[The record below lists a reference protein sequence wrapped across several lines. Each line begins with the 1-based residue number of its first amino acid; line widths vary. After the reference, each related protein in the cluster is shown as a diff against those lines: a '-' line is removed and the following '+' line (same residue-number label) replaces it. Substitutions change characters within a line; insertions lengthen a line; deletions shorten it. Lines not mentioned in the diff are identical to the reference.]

1 MFKKRAFAC
10 LLAAI
15 MCAAMMPI
23 STMAVDNGNDGVTLN
38 KTATD
43 LDANDQTT
51 VTLSIGATQTRVE
64 SNVVFVLDKSTSA
77 DVRAEAGEMLDELL
91 TQVSEENIVNV
102 AVISFEK
109 TADTICDWTVLS
121 ADTVETIQS
130 AIETLRSDSGTNI
143 YLGLRTGKA
152 MLDEKS
158 NGDNHLVLVTDGI
171 TYLWGG
177 ENNGTTYSIY
187 SESTSKGEESINAG
201 NDMMGKHHSDTSA
214 YFTEFSNIAKWY
226 SDHGAAIKADIDEYQ
241 TEYLGGQF
249 LADKFGAETE
259 ATYSEFTGK
268 YISGEDLA
276 GHYCANDAAVYMAVT
291 AWKQILDAGYH
302 AYAYADA
309 STGTNAGFVT
319 TYPWASGFVG
329 SLNTLGGNSAV
340 ITADGVDGMFDSV
353 KNSILYEIQSGTV
366 TDRIGNS
373 FDLVE
378 DTFKLTLDG
387 AEITAD
393 ADTSGSYDISFAGGN
408 YGINYNAQA
417 ETITWDINVPVEEG
431 TKLELSYRLTVDEDT
446 VPTDGTVINAKTN
459 ESAVLD
465 YTSTTGEEEEK
476 NFPDPTIPLGEKE
489 SEPSV
494 DKKANGKDSIGN
506 VQTGDIVSFTLTSSL
521 PEKLTSDTQL
531 VFTDTMTGLELVEDS
546 VVVTIDGEEVDSD
559 YYTLTSYS
567 TSFTV
572 TIDVNGL
579 YEDGEITEEQVQS
592 AAPVVVSYDAAVTAG
607 AGNDVSNTAQ
617 VNNSV
622 EVTITG
628 EVTPPLTGGTGTT
641 MFTVGG
647 MILLVAAGALYVANR
662 KKETQ
667 N

>member
-51 VTLSIGATQTRVE
+51 VTLSIGATKTTTAAD
-64 SNVVFVLDKSTSA
+64 VVFVLDKSTST
-77 DVRAEAGEMLDELL
+77 DVREAAASMLEELRDEAERKEIDVKVGVVVFNRVAENSLELTDLATGYETISSALMETTSGGTNVEAGIRKGMSILE
-91 TQVSEENIVNV
+91 
-102 AVISFEK
+102 
-109 TADTICDWTVLS
+109 ADTSVPTED
-121 ADTVETIQS
+121 
-130 AIETLRSDSGTNI
+130 
-143 YLGLRTGKA
+143 K
-152 MLDEKS
+152 
-158 NGDNHLVLVTDGI
+158 HLVLVSDGI
-171 TYLWGG
+171 TYFWGTS
-177 ENNGTTYSIY
+177 NPSLSIY
-187 SESTSKGEESINAG
+187 TQWGVPTSKKLTIKVDDIMFSEWRKETYGDDSDYSAFENIGEWCTKAYQAG
-201 NDMMGKHHSDTSA
+201 IEDIISEYETEVLYENVNVSEKDSPELYASLSSKARASSDA
-214 YFTEFSNIAKWY
+214 YTALEFSLYKMAK
-226 SDHGAAIKADIDEYQ
+226 
-241 TEYLGGQF
+241 
-249 LADKFGAETE
+249 
-259 ATYSEFTGK
+259 
-268 YISGEDLA
+268 
-276 GHYCANDAAVYMAVT
+276 
-291 AWKQILDAGYH
+291 AWEDAGEVGYNL
-302 AYAYADA
+302 YAYATQNSSYA
-309 STGTNAGFVT
+309 WGPKA
-319 TYPWASGFVG
+319 VG
-329 SLNTLGGNSAV
+329 SLDTMGY
-340 ITADGVDGMFDSV
+340 GVSGEVPTNPEGMFESV
-353 KNSILYEIQSGTV
+353 KNSVLYEIQSGTV
-366 TDRIGNS
+366 TDRIGSS

-408 YGINYNAQA
+408 YGINYNAQT

-476 NFPDPTIPLGEKE
+476 DFPDPTIPLGEKE

-494 DKKANGKDSIGN
+494 NKKANGKDSIGN

-567 TSFTV
+567 TGFTAA
-572 TIDVNGL
+572 IDVNGL